1 MQGINKSKHLHLLKA
16 LSQLEEFSSDN
27 DTIGY
32 NHLMEVREYR
42 NELDLMYNNYHKLLN
57 NLEQHIIAYDELH
70 KKVKIQYL
78 GRKLKELRKA
88 APQEDNA
95 FASLITATLRSY
107 GT

>member
-27 DTIGY
+27 DTTGY

-78 GRKLKELRKA
+78 GRKLKELKKTA
-88 APQEDNA
+88 HKEDIT
-95 FASLITATLRSY
+95 FASLLSKTIRPY

>member
-1 MQGINKSKHLHLLKA
+1 MQGINKSKHVHLLKA
-16 LSQLEEFSSDN
+16 LNQLEEIVSDG
-27 DTIGY
+27 DRSY
-32 NHLMEVREYR
+32 NQLLQVREYR
-42 NELDLMYNNYHKLLN
+42 NELDLMYANYQKMLI

-78 GRKLKELRKA
+78 GRKLKELRRA

-95 FASLITATLRSY
+95 FASLITDTLRSY

>member
-27 DTIGY
+27 DTIGF
-32 NHLMEVREYR
+32 NHSMEVKEYR
-42 NELDLMYNNYHKLLN
+42 HELDLMYNNYHKLLN

-78 GRKLKELRKA
+78 GRKLKELKRA
-88 APQEDNA
+88 APQEENA